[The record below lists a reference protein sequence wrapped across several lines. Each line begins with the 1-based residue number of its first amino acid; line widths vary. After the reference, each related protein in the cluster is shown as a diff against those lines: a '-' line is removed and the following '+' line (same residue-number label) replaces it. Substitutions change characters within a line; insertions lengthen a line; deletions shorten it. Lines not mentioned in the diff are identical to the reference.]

1 MEGLN
6 VDLDVFLGQRIR
18 LAVEHAG
25 LARPIV
31 SETLTLP
38 IQDLRA
44 MEAGK
49 KRISS
54 KTLYKIS
61 KLTGLEISWF
71 FDTNIHGGSLID
83 CTIIANTQ
91 SEDDFPTII
100 QNLRLNKTLAD
111 LCEAVKTADQLG
123 LKTAKAA

>member
-18 LAVEHAG
+18 LALERAG
-25 LARPIV
+25 IARAAI
-31 SETLTLP
+31 SEMLTLP

-49 KRISS
+49 KRISA

-71 FDTNIHGGSLID
+71 FDTNISGKSLFD
-83 CTIIANTQ
+83 CTTFANTQ
-91 SEDDFPTII
+91 SEDDFPKIL

-111 LCEAVKTADQLG
+111 LCEAVRTADRLG